1 MGHPA
6 LTRTSRRLPVAC
18 AGLRVV
24 DSLMAKNR
32 TRRNFLLTAPLAAA
46 VTLPLTDK
54 LFAAAQGGSPMAVPP
69 APFQVFTNQT
79 IDGLIKSEQAAP
91 GTKNLIDVAAMPLGL
106 EMGSEEK
113 KTAKEFEFH
122 EHRDHFFLI
131 VEGAT
136 RFELGG
142 KPEGAHSIGPGQW
155 HAPTSVGATSVSLKK
170 GEMLVVP
177 RMTPHKRITDD
188 RVTFFIVH
196 ATTT

>member
-1 MGHPA
+1 
-6 LTRTSRRLPVAC
+6 
-18 AGLRVV
+18 
-24 DSLMAKNR
+24 MAKNR
-32 TRRNFLLTAPLAAA
+32 TRRNFLLTAPLAAV

-54 LFAAAQGGSPMAVPP
+54 LFAVGIDSGSPTAAPP
-69 APFQVFTNQT
+69 ANFQVFTNQT
-79 IDGLIKSEQAAP
+79 IDGLIKSEQATP

-142 KPEGAHSIGPGQW
+142 KPEGVHSIGPGQW
-155 HAPTSVGATSVSLKK
+155 HAPKSVGATSVSLKK

-177 RMTPHKRITDD
+177 RMTPHKRITEDS
-188 RVTFFIVH
+188 VTFFIVH